1 MIGFNQ
7 ARYAVIEGDYNVCV
21 IVWHGRLA
29 NSLTVHINV
38 LPTSTATEGEDFEL
52 SDPAEIV
59 IPAKMTRG
67 CLAVTILQSEVAE
80 GEEEIRLA
88 IDSTAVNATIIT
100 AETIIIV
107 IAPDEVVVVG
117 FRDTSL
123 TASEGETVRF
133 AFQKVGLFDS
143 DIKLL
148 LSGEGLS
155 IGVSYNG
162 AIRVINIFF
171 SYTAPDNDVA
181 LEDDVTIII
190 TFNLKTISPR
200 IMMSNTALS
209 IVVQDNDGEF
219 ITFL

>member
-1 MIGFNQ
+1 M
-7 ARYAVIEGDYNVCV
+7 
-21 IVWHGRLA
+21 
-29 NSLTVHINV
+29 
-38 LPTSTATEGEDFEL
+38 
-52 SDPAEIV
+52 
-59 IPAKMTRG
+59 
-67 CLAVTILQSEVAE
+67 
-80 GEEEIRLA
+80 
-88 IDSTAVNATIIT
+88 
-100 AETIIIV
+100 
-107 IAPDEVVVVG
+107 VVG

-133 AFQKVGLFDS
+133 AFHKVGLFDS

-155 IGVSYNG
+155 MGVSYNG
-162 AIRVINIFF
+162 ATRVINSFF

-190 TFNLKTISPR
+190 TFNLNTISPR